1 MRLDVF
7 AGEEGQS
14 VEASDA
20 SASQCGSINQ
30 MNQICESSV
39 AEQSVEV
46 LRRADGPSEIVP
58 ENEFVESSSPFAS
71 PVKRSHSQSVL
82 QLDFSAT
89 VFPTT
94 SSEKPS
100 VVPESLSCG
109 EDPVCDR
116 FEEASLPA
124 LSEKPSIEPE
134 LLPCGKVPVGETFE
148 DTSASAVQVSTA
160 VEADASCCKIS
171 EKTVSRSSEWLDTS
185 ELNMFSD
192 EEVDRKNTSV
202 RKHPFQ
208 F

>member
-7 AGEEGQS
+7 AGEEEQS

-20 SASQCGSINQ
+20 SALQCGSINQ
-30 MNQICESSV
+30 MNKVCESSV
-39 AEQSVEV
+39 ADESMEV
-46 LRRADGPSEIVP
+46 LRRAEGPSEIVP
-58 ENEFVESSSPFAS
+58 ENEFVESSSPFVS
-71 PVKRSHSQSVL
+71 PVKQSHSQSVL

-94 SSEKPS
+94 LSEKPS

-109 EDPVCDR
+109 EDPVCDK
-116 FEEASLPA
+116 FEEPSLTT
-124 LSEKPSIEPE
+124 LSVKPSIEPE
-134 LLPCGKVPVGETFE
+134 LLPCGKVPVCETFE
-148 DTSASAVQVSTA
+148 DASASAVQVSTA
-160 VEADASCCKIS
+160 VEADANCCKIS